1 MVQRNRILI
10 NLGSNVIFFV
20 CFMICGCDTLKENNE
35 MSLELKYI
43 GRFEK
48 KVLTK
53 NNQEFLKI
61 SGLCMHSS
69 YAVKQ
74 MTSNRENANLYVHIL
89 VIPAYLNKDMRGD
102 FAFELPIN
110 GINKVFLGDNNDLIW
125 CREVIK

>member
-1 MVQRNRILI
+1 
-10 NLGSNVIFFV
+10 
-20 CFMICGCDTLKENNE
+20 MICGCDTLKENNE